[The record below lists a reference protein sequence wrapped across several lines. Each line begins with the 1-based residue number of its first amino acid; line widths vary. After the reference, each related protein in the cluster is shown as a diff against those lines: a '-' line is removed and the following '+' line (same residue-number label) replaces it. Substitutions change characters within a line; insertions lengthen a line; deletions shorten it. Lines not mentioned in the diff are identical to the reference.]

1 MNPAPQYRPLRWQKS
16 HLSYKSSCWSQYS
29 FVLLDRNVL
38 YWKYLIGRWVSF
50 WRDLLRCLRVG
61 SWEVYNPIDKM
72 MILIITDWYKIKWIN
87 QESYRN
93 YICLVCLFI
102 CNCFGCTGKSCRM
115 QKEHIFLWGFP
126 HLSVGVSCGASP
138 DPHYVCLRVA
148 QESEGRS

>member
-1 MNPAPQYRPLRWQKS
+1 MNEPSSTVQASKMAKS

-72 MILIITDWYKIKWIN
+72 MILNQLLLQIKLKKYIYIIIYIIILQFKKIKN
-87 QESYRN
+87 TTKTKTNRKRNSNASSYV
-93 YICLVCLFI
+93 YGDGASCLVCHA
-102 CNCFGCTGKSCRM
+102 KS
-115 QKEHIFLWGFP
+115 
-126 HLSVGVSCGASP
+126 
-138 DPHYVCLRVA
+138 
-148 QESEGRS
+148 